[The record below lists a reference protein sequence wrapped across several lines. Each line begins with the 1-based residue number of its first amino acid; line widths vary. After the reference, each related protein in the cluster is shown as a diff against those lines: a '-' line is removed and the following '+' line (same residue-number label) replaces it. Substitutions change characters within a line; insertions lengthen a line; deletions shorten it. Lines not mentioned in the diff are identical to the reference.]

1 VVGSENQNKTKVQ
14 KMATPKKKISYAAAL
29 KSNKAWA
36 TTQLKREAKQGKKGA
51 PSQAAV
57 NAAYAKGK
65 DKLTTAQLNAI
76 YEKFDPSPK
85 DPSLKKKTTTK
96 KK

>member
-1 VVGSENQNKTKVQ
+1 
-14 KMATPKKKISYAAAL
+14 MAIPQKKISYSAAL

-36 TTQLKREAKQGKKGA
+36 TTQLRREAKQGKKGA
-51 PSQAAV
+51 PTQAAV

-76 YEKFDPSPK
+76 SEKFDPSPK
-85 DPSLKKKTTTK
+85 DPSLKKKKTPIK